1 MKLLDLS
8 LRHIIIFN
16 SVAETLNMGKSADH
30 LFITQSA
37 VSQAIGSIESKFSLR
52 LFIRRNKRLYLTQE
66 GRELYEYTSKAVK
79 ILNDAQLYLENI
91 KNIKRDSI
99 SVGVSTTIGNYL
111 FSHIMADFKKKH
123 PNVEIDLFIGS
134 SMDVIDRLKSSQ
146 IEIGLI
152 EWLPLKMDK
161 SVKIKKIAEDK
172 LIFVC
177 SPQHKF
183 ARRKYVNLDEIKSE
197 PFIMMDKNSIT
208 RQRLDRELIKIGIE
222 PIVSYEFNNFE
233 AIKNAVSCNLGISIL
248 SETVVRNELHN
259 NMIKK
264 LNIKD
269 IHLSRWFSLIKIN
282 DYNATQTMFEKYILK
297 IDLA

>member
-16 SVAETLNMGKSADH
+16 SVAETLNMGKSANH

-37 VSQAIGSIESKFSLR
+37 VSQAIGSIEHKFSLR
-52 LFIRRNKRLYLTQE
+52 LFLRRNRRLYLTQE
-66 GRELYEYTSKAVK
+66 GKELYEYTAKAVK

-91 KNIKRDSI
+91 KNLKKYRISI
-99 SVGVSTTIGNYL
+99 GASTTIGNYL
-111 FSHIMADFKKKH
+111 FSQIMADFKKKH

-134 SMDVIDRLKSSQ
+134 SIDVVDKLKSSQ
-146 IEIGLI
+146 IEVGLI

-161 SVKIKKIAEDK
+161 SVKIKKIIEDK

-183 ARRKYVNLDEIKSE
+183 ARRKYVNLSQIKNE
-197 PFIMMDKNSIT
+197 PFIMTNKNSIT
-208 RQRLDRELIKIGIE
+208 RQRLDKELIKIGIK

-248 SETVVRNELHN
+248 SETVVRNELN
-259 NMIKK
+259 NRMIKK

-269 IHLSRWFSLIKIN
+269 IHISRWFSLIKIN
-282 DYNATQTMFEKYILK
+282 DYNATQKVFEKYILK
-297 IDLA
+297 RSV